1 MNSVVLRRRLAY
13 ISAIVLLLVPLY
25 FMGRPAIREDDG
37 SVTTQGGVLSQIR
50 DEYDLSQG
58 DLGEIDPASESMRL
72 ATLGLRGVAASIL
85 WQKAEGY
92 KKEQYWDRMS
102 ATLQQIA
109 VLQPHFVNV
118 WDFQSHNLAYNVSHE
133 FDDYRQ
139 RYQWVKRGIDYLL
152 RGGKFNKNN
161 TFMPYQTGWIFGNK
175 IGMADEKKQFRELY
189 REDDNFHDEVRTKSG
204 LNLAQADGLGPDRRP
219 DNWLSGV
226 LWYDKAYDM
235 VGQGA
240 RPCKSTMMFYRQG
253 PQWMMKYADGLQSEG
268 ILDVAAKVAWGRA
281 GSSWGEFGDRRIKT
295 SFGTEMNLRQVD
307 SANERYQILL
317 DEFKEFCGSTYDDLY
332 QASFDSLTEDEQQAW
347 LTKDI
352 DRTFDQV
359 LMAEDVGYRLTI
371 PPDLV
376 ARQLPSDKRIE
387 GIKLAKDLKA
397 AKELITHI
405 EIYRNQINYSYWE
418 ARCEAEQ
425 EDAAVTA
432 RTSMYEAEQLLD
444 RGELNAAIEKYE
456 IAWANWEKLFNKHP
470 SMMVDDSADGVLAA
484 IEEYRKTIDGDLPE
498 DFELEKFLEF
508 RELYDSALA
517 DPAMMSII
525 ADWPQRYPG
534 RNFLD
539 EMLRKT
545 AVINMMD
552 TPVIELD
559 TMPVDAGPP
568 IPMASSDTES
578 AAPIA
583 ETETETEADGNS
595 SSDDSSNDDSSNDET
610 SEAGDGSGVDKAA
623 EVGAADSA
631 AGGDSTESS
640 TAGDEAES
648 PSSEAQ
654 PDKPAETSAESSE
667 TPAESPE
674 VPAESPEEPAKP
686 AESPTGTSGLPVAS
700 PVSGDAPRPGK

>member
-25 FMGRPAIREDDG
+25 FMGRPAIRENDG
-37 SVTTQGGVLSQIR
+37 SVSTQGGVLSQIR

-152 RGGKFNKNN
+152 KGGKFNKNN

-175 IGMADEKKQFRELY
+175 LGMADEKKQFRELY
-189 REDDNFHDEVRTKSG
+189 REDDNFHEEVRTKSG

-235 VGQGA
+235 VGKGA

-281 GSSWGEFGDRRIKT
+281 GSTWGVFGDRQIRT
-295 SFGTEMNLRQVD
+295 SFGTEITLRQVD
-307 SANERYQILL
+307 AANENYQDLL
-317 DEFKEFCGSTYDDLY
+317 DEFKEFCGSTYDELY
-332 QASFDSLTEDEQQAW
+332 QASFDSLTDEEQQAW

-376 ARQLPSDKRIE
+376 ARQLPEDKRIE

-397 AKELITHI
+397 ARELITHI

-425 EDAAVTA
+425 EDSAVTA

-456 IAWANWEKLFNKHP
+456 VAWENWQALFNKHP

-498 DFELEKFLEF
+498 DFELAKFLEF

-525 ADWPQRYPG
+525 ADWPDRYPG

-545 AVINMMD
+545 AVINMME

-559 TMPVDAGPP
+559 ALPVDAAPP
-568 IPMASSDTES
+568 IPVVSSTAPDTDDAQEAKTEQADTAS
-578 AAPIA
+578 
-583 ETETETEADGNS
+583 ETEAGEGS
-595 SSDDSSNDDSSNDET
+595 ETGTGEASESDQTPAGDQTSESEPADDEANEETSKPSET
-610 SEAGDGSGVDKAA
+610 SEGKN
-623 EVGAADSA
+623 EV
-631 AGGDSTESS
+631 
-640 TAGDEAES
+640 
-648 PSSEAQ
+648 
-654 PDKPAETSAESSE
+654 
-667 TPAESPE
+667 
-674 VPAESPEEPAKP
+674 
-686 AESPTGTSGLPVAS
+686 ESPTSEAPSEEAPAEEASATNDQSASEKSAEPAGLPVS
-700 PVSGDAPRPGK
+700 PPVAGDAPRPAK